1 LTPFSLFRL
10 SVRNLRRR
18 PLRTAMLA
26 TSIALM
32 VALLVFGASFSMSVK
47 ATLQRAIDR
56 LGADVLVVPIGAR
69 DYAEEVLLETK
80 AKSFY
85 MDKGVLQK
93 VAQVQG
99 VQELTYHVY
108 LTTILAVCCDI
119 PSSKVVAFHQGT
131 DFIVR
136 PWLRQSLGRPLGKD
150 EAILG
155 YEANRN
161 LGLLELESGPAEG
174 GTQLT
179 LFGQRFQVAGVLQK
193 TGTGLDTAIF
203 VTDENLPLFIQK
215 GKSPLKPGEISLIFV
230 RVQPGQDPRKVARRI
245 ENAILE
251 VDTIYRN
258 DMGKRV
264 LSTLR
269 DINKVFL
276 LTILLVLALSA
287 FLTWSI
293 FSAIVNERMREVGI
307 MRALG
312 AKNGHV
318 LRAFVLEVLLIGL
331 MGSLLGVLLGTY
343 LSVSFARVF
352 TLLRDVAATL
362 SLAQRAQ
369 VALLGLLVG
378 TGLCVLG
385 ALSPVLRVRRIEPL
399 LAIKEF

>member
-230 RVQPGQDPRKVARRI
+230 RVKPGQDPRKVARRI

>member
-1 LTPFSLFRL
+1 MTPFSLFRL

-230 RVQPGQDPRKVARRI
+230 RVKPGQDPRKVARRI

>member
-1 LTPFSLFRL
+1 
-10 SVRNLRRR
+10 
-18 PLRTAMLA
+18 
-26 TSIALM
+26 
-32 VALLVFGASFSMSVK
+32 MSVK

-230 RVQPGQDPRKVARRI
+230 RVKPGQDPRKVARRI